1 MEIMSFCD
9 WIYEYM
15 KGLLK
20 FGVSD
25 DTIKNGFISLCNSYK
40 RKVHLQLYPLV
51 TNALIRDKNSEPITI
66 NKRGQPKLYTNGP
79 KDVFKIF
86 NEVLEL
92 IQSKNIKEL
101 TLRVLEVIHQILI
114 QYQQATLMMIR
125 ADSSLGNEFLI
136 AQSNNCG
143 TVFDLIQHVVEPI
156 IKQKMIS
163 EDELKKAF
171 NERIIEQNSYKII
184 QEIMTKISDWA
195 YLQTH
200 DYFVVDFLALD
211 LDSILLKNMRI
222 YEELTD
228 IMDISSAREAWK

>member
-1 MEIMSFCD
+1 MSFCD

-15 KGLLK
+15 KGLQK

-51 TNALIRDKNSEPITI
+51 TNALIRDKNSEPIEIT
-66 NKRGQPKLYTNGP
+66 KRGQAKLYTNGP

-86 NEVLEL
+86 NEVLEI
-92 IQSKNIKEL
+92 IQSKKVKEL
-101 TLRVLEVIHQILI
+101 TLRVLEVIHQILV

-125 ADSSLGNEFLI
+125 ADSTLDNDFLI

-143 TVFDLIQHVVEPI
+143 TLFDLIQHVVEPI
-156 IKQKMIS
+156 TKLQICT

-171 NERIIEQNSYKII
+171 DERIIEQNSYKVI
-184 QEIMTKISDWA
+184 QEIMRKVSDWA
-195 YLQTH
+195 YLQTQN
-200 DYFVVDFLALD
+200 YFVVDFLDMD
-211 LDSILLKNMRI
+211 LDSILHKNMGI
-222 YEELTD
+222 YEDLTD
-228 IMDISSAREAWK
+228 KMDISSSREAWK